1 MKRLQNF
8 LDFSD
13 STFQM
18 NSNGKKTE
26 EYEKIQIL
34 VFRMNETRIGINTE
48 QISIMLKHEEA
59 KERELQIFSFQD
71 KLPFREDYTNLKS
84 PRVLVLKEE
93 SMSSGIIVEQPED
106 IIHITI
112 DSIQLLPPLIETCY
126 RSGLYWGGTVIN
138 REIVILVDFYKL
150 LEEKQTSE

>member
-1 MKRLQNF
+1 MRRLQNS
-8 LDFSD
+8 LDFSS
-13 STFQM
+13 STFQI

-59 KERELQIFSFQD
+59 KERELQIFSFHD

-93 SMSSGIIVEQPED
+93 NMASGIIVEQPED

-112 DSIQLLPPLIETCY
+112 DSIQPLPPLIETCY
-126 RSGLYWGGTVIN
+126 KSGLFWGGTVIN

-150 LEEKQTSE
+150 LEKI

>member
-1 MKRLQNF
+1 MRRLQNS
-8 LDFSD
+8 LDFSS
-13 STFQM
+13 STFQI

-48 QISIMLKHEEA
+48 QISIMLTHEEA
-59 KERELQIFSFQD
+59 KERELQIFSFHD

-93 SMSSGIIVEQPED
+93 NMASGIIVEQPED

-112 DSIQLLPPLIETCY
+112 DSIQPLPPLIETCY
-126 RSGLYWGGTVIN
+126 KSGLFWGGTVIN

-150 LEEKQTSE
+150 LEKI